1 MARLKIGLAAL
12 ATAAD
17 IFFCTLLVLP
27 FYWLGLAPPP
37 SGRQLISSLVG
48 QCAAAGQWWAILAAR
63 VIDRV
68 ATALGDAPNHCE
80 RAFRKYQFLDD

>member
-1 MARLKIGLAAL
+1 MARLTIGLAAL

-27 FYWLGLAPPP
+27 FYLLGLAARP

-48 QCAAAGQWWAILAAR
+48 QCAVAGQWWAILAAR
-63 VIDRV
+63 AIDRV
-68 ATALGDAPNHCE
+68 AIALGDAPGHCE
-80 RAFRKYQFLDD
+80 RAFRKYEFLDD